1 MNKDMSPHKSY
12 RWSFLAKAAPGLV
25 KILSYQKSELPHDL
39 VAGLSVAAVAL
50 PVGVAYAQLAGFNPA
65 VGLYSSILPLVA
77 YAIFG
82 TSRQLIIGPDAAT
95 CALVAAAAAPLA
107 SGDQKLY
114 DSASV
119 TLALLAGVLCI
130 LASFLKLGALA
141 DFLSKPILIGF
152 LNGVALSI
160 MLGQIG
166 KIFGFPITAGG
177 ILPRLLEFASK
188 IHLTQWSTLGVA
200 LGTFLVLLVS
210 PKLFRSI
217 PAALVAT
224 IVAGVAVRFLDLQ
237 RYGVATVGDVPA
249 GFPPLHIPRFPMSM
263 MPSLLGA
270 ATGLALVTFSSMM
283 LTSRS
288 FASKN
293 RYDIDVDR
301 EFAALGA
308 ANIASA
314 LSHGFAVS
322 GADSRTAMSDAA
334 GGRTQVTGLV
344 AATTIAVVLMFFTG
358 PLRYVPIAALGV
370 ILVKAAFSLVDLKA
384 LQMIYK
390 IDRRE
395 FALSALSMMGVVAVG
410 AIQAILVAVA
420 LAILRFVKLVSRPKV
435 EILGEIAGLPG
446 FHSIERHPDSTT
458 IPGLMLLRFN
468 SPIVFFNAPY
478 FKREVT
484 AAAQAAGP
492 SLRWLVLDM
501 IPITMIDATG
511 LYTAD
516 ELSDLLKQRGVVL
529 AGAGRQT
536 EWRLWAESRQRAP
549 RERKIQIY
557 PTMQAAIE
565 AFRQMEGIAQE
576 GMGQPS
582 GIN

>member
-25 KILSYQKSELPHDL
+25 KILSYQKSEFPHDL

-95 CALVAAAAAPLA
+95 CALVAAAVAPLA
-107 SGDQKLY
+107 SGDQELY

-130 LASFLKLGALA
+130 LASFLRLGALA

-152 LNGVALSI
+152 LNGVALNI

-166 KIFGFPITAGG
+166 KIFGFPITSGG

-188 IHLTQWSTLGVA
+188 INLTQWPTFGVA
-200 LGTFLVLLVS
+200 MGTFLVLLVS
-210 PKLFRSI
+210 PKLFRSF

-224 IVAGVAVRFLDLQ
+224 IVAAVAVRFLDLQ

-249 GFPPLHIPRFPMSM
+249 GFPSLHIPRFPLSM
-263 MPSLLGA
+263 VPSLLGA

-314 LSHGFAVS
+314 LSRGFAVS

-344 AATTIAVVLMFFTG
+344 AAATIAVVLMFFTG
-358 PLRYVPIAALGV
+358 PLRYVPIAALGA
-370 ILVKAAFSLVDLKA
+370 ILVKAAFSLVDLKG
-384 LQMIYK
+384 LQLIYK

-395 FALSALSMMGVVAVG
+395 FALSVLSLLGVVAVG
-410 AIQAILVAVA
+410 AIHAILVAVA

-435 EILGEIAGLPG
+435 EILGEIEGLPG
-446 FHSIERHPDSTT
+446 FHSIERHPNSTA

-478 FKREVT
+478 FKREVI

-516 ELSDLLKQRGVVL
+516 EVTDSLKQRCVLL

-536 EWRLWAESRQRAP
+536 EWRLWAESRQRAS
-549 RERKIQIY
+549 RERKIPMY

-565 AFRQMEGIAQE
+565 ASRQIEDSETVKHQA
-576 GMGQPS
+576 
-582 GIN
+582 

>member
-12 RWSFLAKAAPGLV
+12 SWSFVAKAAPGLV

-39 VAGLSVAAVAL
+39 VAGLSVAAVSL
-50 PVGVAYAQLAGFNPA
+50 PVGVAYAHLAGFNPA

-82 TSRQLIIGPDAAT
+82 TSRQLIIGPDATT
-95 CALVAAAAAPLA
+95 CALVAAAVAPLA
-107 SGDQKLY
+107 SGDQTLY
-114 DSASV
+114 DSASM

-130 LASFLKLGALA
+130 LASFLRLGALA
-141 DFLSKPILIGF
+141 DFLSKPILVGF
-152 LNGVALSI
+152 LNGIALTI

-166 KIFGFPITAGG
+166 KIFGFSITAGG

-188 IHLTQWSTLGVA
+188 IDRTQWSTLGVA

-224 IVAGVAVRFLDLQ
+224 IVAAVAVRFLDLQ
-237 RYGVATVGDVPA
+237 RYGVAIVGDVPT
-249 GFPPLHIPRFPMSM
+249 GFPPLHIPRFPLSM
-263 MPSLLGA
+263 VPSLLGA
-270 ATGLALVTFSSMM
+270 ATGLALVTFASMM

-293 RYDIDVDR
+293 RYDIDADR

-344 AATTIAVVLMFFTG
+344 AAATIAVVLMFFTG
-358 PLRYVPIAALGV
+358 PLRYVPIAALGA

-395 FALSALSMMGVVAVG
+395 FALSVLSTLGVVAVG
-410 AIQAILVAVA
+410 AIHAILVAVA

-435 EILGEIAGLPG
+435 EILGEIEGLPG

-458 IPGLMLLRFN
+458 IPGLLLLRFN

-478 FKREVT
+478 FKREVI

-516 ELSDLLKQRGVVL
+516 EVTDSLKERGVVL

-536 EWRLWAESRQRAP
+536 EWRLWAESRQRAS

-565 AFRQMEGIAQE
+565 AFRQTEGIAKG
-576 GMGQPS
+576 GMV
-582 GIN
+582 NHRA